1 MMSGSALVP
10 ALVCG
15 LVSGGT
21 FLPVYAACFALFARR
36 ANATG
41 GRQAA
46 LLLAGTLFAMLAC
59 TAMIILPLW
68 LAELLPLGAQ
78 SRNWALAFFAG
89 VVGYKLLA
97 FLSRRTSPHA

>member
-15 LVSGGT
+15 LISGGV
-21 FLPVYAACFALFARR
+21 FLRVYAACFALFARR
-36 ANATG
+36 ANEKG

-46 LLLAGTLFAMLAC
+46 LLLTGTLFAMLAC
-59 TAMIILPLW
+59 TATIVLPLW
-68 LAELLPLGAQ
+68 LADLLPLGAQ
-78 SRNWALAFFAG
+78 SRNWAFAFFAG